1 MRKKIITNTIIFVS
15 IILFVTIFKSLFGEG
30 NTLVGVTIIT
40 TALTFMEKDLT
51 AAIQNIWIGILVNFL
66 ALFIIGYLFS
76 YNLKRSLVVPFGLQY
91 FFMLFYP
98 AEGEVLFNRFLSL
111 IFGSVFIMLIQFI
124 FNKDKVFK
132 AGSRILD
139 SISDNILLKIKA
151 IQDTCNILFT
161 VAFFAAFSF
170 LCSSLCLLSCFS
182 LSILLSISLYFL
194 FGVNTVLPLI

>member
-51 AAIQNIWIGILVNFL
+51 AAPFKNFTKILTVNLFTLLFSFLAIQNIWIGILVNFL

-151 IQDTCNILFT
+151 IQEDRNFDEENINIIGLIN
-161 VAFFAAFSF
+161 
-170 LCSSLCLLSCFS
+170 SLKGIIFDKR
-182 LSILLSISLYFL
+182 
-194 FGVNTVLPLI
+194 VD